1 MSALHLDCE
10 EESSCVTEGE
20 VLCCL
25 HGGDSLMASNDSK
38 AVLPCAEIKIM
49 KLESSYIYMYI

>member
-1 MSALHLDCE
+1 MSVLHLGCE
-10 EESSCVTEGE
+10 EESSCVAAGE
-20 VLCCL
+20 ALCYL

-49 KLESSYIYMYI
+49 KLVIS